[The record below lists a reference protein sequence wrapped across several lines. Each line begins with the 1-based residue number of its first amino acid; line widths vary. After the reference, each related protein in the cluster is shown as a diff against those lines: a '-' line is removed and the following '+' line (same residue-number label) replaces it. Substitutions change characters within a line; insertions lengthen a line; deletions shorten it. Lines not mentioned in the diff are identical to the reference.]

1 MNKIMRRAVCVL
13 TGPGLPDAPIQIDE
27 CPHGVRLT
35 GTVHGLTPGL
45 HGFHVHEFGDLRDG
59 CQSMCAHF
67 NPTESTHGGPRS
79 ARRHLGD
86 LGNIS
91 ADNSGVA
98 SVDIMDPHLR
108 LTGPFGIIGRG
119 LVVHAD
125 RDDLGRGPAP
135 ESLITGNSGK
145 RIMCGVIGWAS
156 H

>member
-1 MNKIMRRAVCVL
+1 MRHAVCL
-13 TGPGLPDAPIQIDE
+13 LRGDGIPDASILIDE
-27 CPHGVRLT
+27 CPHGLRIT
-35 GTVHGLTPGL
+35 GTVAGLSPGL

-67 NPTESTHGGPRS
+67 NPTGSTHGGLRS
-79 ARRHLGD
+79 AHRHLGD

-91 ADNSGVA
+91 ANQNGTA
-98 SVDIMDPHLR
+98 TIDIIDPHLR

-119 LVVHAD
+119 LIIHAD

-135 ESLITGNSGK
+135 DSLITGNSGK